1 MRYRLGNSRG
11 EIGLIGAVSH
21 HFCHRCNRL
30 RLTPEGK
37 LRPCL
42 LKDEEIDIKN
52 PLRSGC
58 GQDVLIDL
66 IQTAVRAKINC
77 RAPELQLH
85 RRAQRGMSRIGG

>member
-1 MRYRLGNSRG
+1 
-11 EIGLIGAVSH
+11 
-21 HFCHRCNRL
+21 L

-42 LKDEEIDIKN
+42 LRDEEIDIRN

-58 GQDVLIDL
+58 DQDVLIDL
-66 IQTAVRAKINC
+66 IQTAVGAKINHC
-77 RAPELQLH
+77 APDVQFN

>member
-1 MRYRLGNSRG
+1 
-11 EIGLIGAVSH
+11 
-21 HFCHRCNRL
+21 L

-42 LKDEEIDIKN
+42 LRDEEIDIRN

-66 IQTAVRAKINC
+66 IQTAVGAKINHC
-77 RAPELQLH
+77 APDLQFN